1 MINTDLLFKYE
12 SDIITEDEFLQLFQE
27 IYDTQAWKWLQ
38 GHYGR
43 TLSALTEQG
52 LIQLSQWHTVPP
64 TDPIILYIKSVES
77 VAHIHNR

>member
-52 LIQLSQWHTVPP
+52 LIQLS
-64 TDPIILYIKSVES
+64 
-77 VAHIHNR
+77 

>member
-12 SDIITEDEFLQLFQE
+12 SDDITEDEFLQLFQE

-43 TLSALTEQG
+43 TLSALAEQG
-52 LIQLSQWHTVPP
+52 LIQLS
-64 TDPIILYIKSVES
+64 
-77 VAHIHNR
+77 